1 MTGPRIDL
9 EPARFGR
16 TGVNSYLEARA
27 DCPLDLVQPLDAP
40 QCIARGSVQAGHIT
54 HDGAVYASTTDLIW
68 DRVRL

>member
-16 TGVNSYLEARA
+16 TGVHSYLGMHPE
-27 DCPLDLVQPLDAP
+27 CSFDLVQPLDAP
-40 QCIARGSVQAGHIT
+40 MYLPRGSVQAAFVCE
-54 HDGAVYASTTDLIW
+54 DGAVYASTTELIW